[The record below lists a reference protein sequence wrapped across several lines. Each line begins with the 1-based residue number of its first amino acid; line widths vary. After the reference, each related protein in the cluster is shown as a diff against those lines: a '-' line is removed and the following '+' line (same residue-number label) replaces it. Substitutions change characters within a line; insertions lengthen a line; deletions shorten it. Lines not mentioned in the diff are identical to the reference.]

1 MANIVW
7 MPQQH
12 LIFSSLTAIGNHTV
26 SSIVSPGNAFK
37 ISATQTGSSVCSVFD
52 RVMSTN
58 LRPRSP
64 QNDLQLQ
71 IHNCVCVCVCLFC
84 VCVRVCV
91 TDNKFCAHEVILV
104 ERHRDETVWLK
115 LVWDRLFF
123 FQGWYRLLQ
132 ITNYKRRMITDI
144 WTKNPVHLQWEC
156 TSQCQYLEL
165 LVISLVSLKFL

>member
-123 FQGWYRLLQ
+123 FSGLIQI
-132 ITNYKRRMITDI
+132 ITNYKLQKENDNWYLNKKSCTFTVRMYISVSIFRITSYQFGI
-144 WTKNPVHLQWEC
+144 T
-156 TSQCQYLEL
+156 
-165 LVISLVSLKFL
+165 